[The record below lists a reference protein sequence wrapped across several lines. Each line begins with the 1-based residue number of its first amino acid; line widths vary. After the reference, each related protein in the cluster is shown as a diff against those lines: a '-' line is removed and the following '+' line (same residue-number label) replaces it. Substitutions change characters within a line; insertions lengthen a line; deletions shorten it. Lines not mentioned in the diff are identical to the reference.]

1 MESTVTRWIEEFK
14 MDDSKDLD
22 EEIKVTEN
30 AISKNNDQYVLAE
43 LNAYLNWLK
52 HQKSMEV

>member
-22 EEIKVTEN
+22 EEIKITEK
-30 AISKNNDQYVLAE
+30 AIEKTTDQYTLGE
-43 LNAYLNWLK
+43 LNGYLSWLK
-52 HQKSMEV
+52 RQKNDES